1 MDPIQSSGA
10 MSPVTSIKVT
20 ENKIVSKAFPPYTGI
35 TCRKHRNVM
44 KRITI
49 YKNIPDEKRF
59 LKWGDMGC
67 RTVCPNHPTKSPAPD
82 N

>member
-1 MDPIQSSGA
+1 

-20 ENKIVSKAFPPYTGI
+20 ENKLVSKAFPPYTGI

-44 KRITI
+44 KLII
-49 YKNIPDEKRF
+49 KYKNLPDEKRF
-59 LKWGDMGC
+59 LKWGDPGSPQ
-67 RTVCPNHPTKSPAPD
+67 TALPNRQPQY